1 MATQTSNID
10 ELLTAGNPALQPATP
25 EAKDEAE
32 YEAED
37 LPESKVEP
45 DPGKDFDR
53 DYIDPN
59 EPEDEPEPEP
69 AEAADLDE
77 YGNSRE
83 KPKLYTEEEVNER
96 INKTIRER
104 LRNRGQEPPPQ
115 QAQPQATNSDGTANE
130 DWQEQLEGFIEQTL
144 VKRTQREQMTQAQQR
159 EAAAYEEFHD
169 KFQQGM
175 GRFNDFHDVVKPTDF
190 DDPMAQALRGIKD
203 PAAFAY
209 AASKRHPEELAR
221 IRSLQDPYAKMVE
234 IGKLEERMKKQANA
248 TKAPKPVSRTVED
261 STIKP
266 KPRETNSIDDLIARS
281 DAKRL
286 ARVKQFRNK

>member
-25 EAKDEAE
+25 EAKDESE
-32 YEAED
+32 YEADD
-37 LPESKVEP
+37 LPASSPEP
-45 DPGKDFDR
+45 DTGQDFNR

-59 EPEDEPEPEP
+59 ETEDEPEPEQ
-69 AEAADLDE
+69 EAAELDE

-104 LRNRGQEPPPQ
+104 LRNRPAEPQPETPPK
-115 QAQPQATNSDGTANE
+115 ATNMDGTANE

-144 VKRTQREQMTQAQQR
+144 TKRTQREQMTQAQQR
-159 EAAAYEEFHD
+159 EAQAYEEFHG

-190 DDPMAQALRGIKD
+190 DDPMAQALRGVKD

-221 IRSLQDPYAKMVE
+221 IRSISDPYAKMVE
-234 IGKLEERMKKQANA
+234 IGKLEERMKKNA
-248 TKAPKPVSRTVED
+248 VATRAPKPVSRTVED
-261 STIKP
+261 STTKP
-266 KPRETNSIDDLIARS
+266 KPRESNSIDDLIARS

-286 ARVKQFRNK
+286 ARVKQFKSR